1 MKTATSKILLLSIL
15 LTVSGATLS
24 AENIRIDCV
33 FSNGTGRT
41 FCLNKTKDYLT
52 NEQEVLY
59 STIIDKTQKISFT
72 FETAIT
78 TEEYFISVDY
88 YSAPIC
94 LTEGESYRLSIACP
108 EYVPNRNPFSG
119 EQSLEL
125 YILSSDTIN
134 KEIDNFNDRYD
145 SFLLKNIHVI
155 SKISL
160 SAHNA
165 FRDKELKQLENC
177 RNTFLVSY
185 IEYSMAVTDFS
196 LIRDDYSDF
205 LSRYFIGRPVLY
217 NNPMYM
223 TLFKESAYLMEPFL
237 TDSSFT
243 DYRLKELIYIYV
255 LKSDYFNAD
264 YEKSAVTAL
273 LKSFAIKARYKESRM
288 LSSDLAAYLT
298 ALSKG
303 SVLPDIGIIDEAGT
317 DISKSIDGNRYL
329 FFFKSDLDLCLSTLA
344 ELKAFDWNSYTIS
357 PIYISLDTESTYSA
371 KTGVC
376 HTYNLMDTHRML
388 RIYQFPFAIIINAD
402 GTIYKYNAPYT
413 AEGLEIYLKKEK
425 FTRL

>member
-1 MKTATSKILLLSIL
+1 
-15 LTVSGATLS
+15 
-24 AENIRIDCV
+24 
-33 FSNGTGRT
+33 
-41 FCLNKTKDYLT
+41 
-52 NEQEVLY
+52 
-59 STIIDKTQKISFT
+59 
-72 FETAIT
+72 
-78 TEEYFISVDY
+78 
-88 YSAPIC
+88 
-94 LTEGESYRLSIACP
+94 
-108 EYVPNRNPFSG
+108 
-119 EQSLEL
+119 
-125 YILSSDTIN
+125 
-134 KEIDNFNDRYD
+134 
-145 SFLLKNIHVI
+145 
-155 SKISL
+155 
-160 SAHNA
+160 
-165 FRDKELKQLENC
+165 
-177 RNTFLVSY
+177 
-185 IEYSMAVTDFS
+185 
-196 LIRDDYSDF
+196 
-205 LSRYFIGRPVLY
+205 
-217 NNPMYM
+217 M